1 MPVVTIRGQEGSGA
15 PEIGRMVANKLRI
28 DYVDNEII
36 TGVAQK
42 LNRREKDVVE
52 KEMPP
57 STLSGRIARVLLAG
71 VDAIS
76 RGYQTDGG
84 LEMPIQEFPWE
95 TPLYDDRYLQI
106 LKLVIT
112 ELANSQAIVIRG
124 RGSQFILKG
133 FPGALHIFVVAP
145 NDIRIKR
152 VMESLKLDRGEAKK
166 EMDRR
171 DISRREFTKRY
182 FHSELENPLHYDLV
196 INTEH
201 ISFEDATSIII
212 KAVSSEVKTE
222 RTAKSGKTSSN
233 SK

>member
-15 PEIGRMVANKLRI
+15 PEIGKMIANKLPI
-28 DYVDNEII
+28 DYIDNEII
-36 TGVAQK
+36 TDVAQK

-52 KEMPP
+52 KEIPP
-57 STLSGRIARVLLAG
+57 NILSGRIARVLLAG

-124 RGSQFILKG
+124 RGSQFILKD

-152 VMESLKLDRGEAKK
+152 VMENLKLDGGEAKK
-166 EMDRR
+166 EMDRG

-212 KAVSSEVKTE
+212 KAVSSEVETE